1 MRQRGFTLIEL
12 LVAGAVFAIMAALAY
27 GGLSGL
33 IDSRTQLRDSTDRLA
48 EVQRACLIMQRDIM
62 QARDRSIRDPY
73 QGDLVASM
81 LGGSDGEY
89 GLQFTR
95 GGHSNPLSQQRS
107 TLERIAYRVEDGK
120 LIRYSWSHLDHA
132 QDAVPM
138 RAVLLDNVDRVTLR
152 FLDQKGEWNDQWPR
166 LSRQTG
172 TDFGL
177 PSGIEVNIDLK
188 DWGRITRVYEVAG
201 S

>member
-12 LVAGAVFAIMAALAY
+12 LVAAAVFAIMAAIAY
-27 GGLSGL
+27 SGL
-33 IDSRTQLRDSTDRLA
+33 NGLIQSRSQLRENTTRLA
-48 EVQRACLIMQRDIM
+48 DIQRAGMIMQRDIM

-73 QGDLVASM
+73 QGDLVPSM
-81 LGGSDGEY
+81 LGGGDGEY

-107 TLERIAYRVEDGK
+107 SLERVAYRVEDGK
-120 LIRYSWSHLDHA
+120 LIRYSWNYPDHA

-138 RAVLLDNVDRVTLR
+138 RAVLLEDVDRVTLR
-152 FLDQKGEWNDQWPR
+152 FLDQKGQWNDQWPR
-166 LSRQTG
+166 LARQTG

-177 PSGIEVNIDLK
+177 PAGIEVNIDLK